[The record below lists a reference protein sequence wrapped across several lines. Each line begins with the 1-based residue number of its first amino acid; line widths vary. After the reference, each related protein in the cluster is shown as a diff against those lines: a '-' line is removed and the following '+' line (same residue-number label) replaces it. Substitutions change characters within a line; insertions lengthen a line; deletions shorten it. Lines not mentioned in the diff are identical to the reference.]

1 MFGILAAL
9 SLLFVPGYALG
20 AVIGGDAS
28 QIGYWVGLI
37 LATFGS
43 TVVAIF
49 FQAALVIGANER
61 AEGRN
66 PTRGS
71 VLAEAWKRRGRLI
84 SWAVLATTVGIV
96 LRLIQ
101 ERLGA
106 AGAIVSVLGGLA
118 WSIATFLVIPVL
130 VAEDIGPISAL
141 KRSTSVLKETWGTSL
156 RTTVRFGLIALL
168 LWIPAI
174 ALLVLGIVVLVN
186 NNGGVSDAAG
196 VTLLAIGFVSL
207 VVLGT
212 VFSAVMAYVR
222 SLIYRYAMGLPT
234 PGIDTKL
241 FEGAF
246 QPKKAML

>member
-1 MFGILAAL
+1 
-9 SLLFVPGYALG
+9 
-20 AVIGGDAS
+20 
-28 QIGYWVGLI
+28 
-37 LATFGS
+37 
-43 TVVAIF
+43 
-49 FQAALVIGANER
+49 
-61 AEGRN
+61 
-66 PTRGS
+66 
-71 VLAEAWKRRGRLI
+71 
-84 SWAVLATTVGIV
+84 
-96 LRLIQ
+96 
-101 ERLGA
+101 
-106 AGAIVSVLGGLA
+106 
-118 WSIATFLVIPVL
+118 
-130 VAEDIGPISAL
+130 
-141 KRSTSVLKETWGTSL
+141 
-156 RTTVRFGLIALL
+156 VRFGLIALL

-207 VVLGT
+207 VILGT